1 MLTKLKPEP
10 AIEQYELLPLLEKLQ
25 GLGIE
30 WERDMQTGRVYLEF
44 PDGRIEFNN
53 LLLLKAF
60 VTGCIKMM
68 KYPQHLNSKIEL
80 LEQNHQDYVR
90 SQQEL
95 IPEIAQNCNSF
106 IQEIHALRLLIYQ
119 GARECHKYLL
129 TLQVNQRKPL

>member
-1 MLTKLKPEP
+1 
-10 AIEQYELLPLLEKLQ
+10 
-25 GLGIE
+25 
-30 WERDMQTGRVYLEF
+30 
-44 PDGRIEFNN
+44 
-53 LLLLKAF
+53 
-60 VTGCIKMM
+60 MM

>member
-25 GLGIE
+25 ALGIE
-30 WERDMQTGRVYLEF
+30 WERDMQAGRVYLEF

-53 LLLLKAF
+53 LLLLRAF

-68 KYPQHLNSKIEL
+68 EYPQHLNSKIEL
-80 LEQNHQDYVR
+80 LEQHHQDYLQ

-95 IPEIAQNCNSF
+95 IPEIAQKCNSF
-106 IQEIHALRLLIYQ
+106 IQEIHALRLLIHR
-119 GARECHKYLL
+119 GARECRKYLL
-129 TLQVNQRKPL
+129 TLQVNRSQAS